1 MGSRERYVIFVMCDS
16 QVLTALPNTQ
26 VLNMLKHPLLT
37 KGMRARGHCM
47 FWAVPHHQTPAWV
60 EQLQG
65 QDLVEAVEE
74 HVDNL
79 LEHFEAGVAMVA
91 LALICQT

>member
-1 MGSRERYVIFVMCDS
+1 
-16 QVLTALPNTQ
+16 
-26 VLNMLKHPLLT
+26 
-37 KGMRARGHCM
+37 M

-91 LALICQT
+91 LALVCQT

>member
-1 MGSRERYVIFVMCDS
+1 
-16 QVLTALPNTQ
+16 
-26 VLNMLKHPLLT
+26 
-37 KGMRARGHCM
+37 MRARGHCM

-65 QDLVEAVEE
+65 EDLVQAVEE

-79 LEHFEAGVAMVA
+79 LEHFEAGVAMV
-91 LALICQT
+91 LICQILSLWT

>member
-1 MGSRERYVIFVMCDS
+1 
-16 QVLTALPNTQ
+16 
-26 VLNMLKHPLLT
+26 
-37 KGMRARGHCM
+37 M

-65 QDLVEAVEE
+65 EDLVEAVEE

-91 LALICQT
+91 LANMITVDFSLENMMIIDQ